1 MNLTSPIYL
10 PVMVLVLWT
19 LLMLAW
25 LAITRLPAMRS
36 KGIELTQV
44 VGSRGAD
51 LEGVLPD
58 RVNWKS
64 HNYSHLLEQP
74 TLFYVTAIVLGIL
87 GAGDGVNLSL
97 AWTYVILRIAHS
109 LVQALWNR
117 VVVRFA
123 LFGLSTLALLMLAI
137 NAVLLVT

>member
-1 MNLTSPIYL
+1 MSLPSPIYL

-25 LAITRLPAMRS
+25 LAITRLTAMS
-36 KGIELTQV
+36 SAGIELKSA
-44 VGSRGAD
+44 VGGRGVD

-74 TLFYVTAIVLGIL
+74 TLFYATAIVLGIV
-87 GAGDGVNLSL
+87 GAGEGINLIL
-97 AWTYVILRIAHS
+97 AWTYVIVRVAHS

-117 VVVRFA
+117 VAVRFT
-123 LFGLSTLALLMLAI
+123 LFGISTLALLVMAV
-137 NAVLLVT
+137 NAARLVA